1 MRLKREKTHKIT
13 EYLKTKGPQKTKDN
27 MIQQVIKDQVRSDYS
42 SNIYKLLCFQ
52 LLSLNLKS
60 QVAQRT
66 LKSIFQCRFR
76 EFDELTF
83 CIYM

>member
-42 SNIYKLLCFQ
+42 SNIYKLLCLF
-52 LLSLNLKS
+52 NCFLKC